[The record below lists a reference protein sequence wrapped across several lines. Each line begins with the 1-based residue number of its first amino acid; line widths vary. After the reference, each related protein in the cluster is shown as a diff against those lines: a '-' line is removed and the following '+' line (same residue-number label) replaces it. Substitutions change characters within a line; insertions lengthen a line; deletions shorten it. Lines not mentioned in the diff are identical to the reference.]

1 MSTVV
6 IAIDGPSGS
15 GKSSTARAVAQRA
28 RWAYL
33 DTGALYRAITWLAL
47 DIGSNS
53 ASESK
58 SAKEIVELARTRGIT
73 FNSDPIEPRIF
84 VGERDLTSDI
94 RSLRVTDQVSQYA
107 AMPEIREYLLTLQH
121 EIIDQAP
128 HGIVVEGRDIG
139 TVVAPDAA
147 LKIFLYADLHERARR
162 REREL
167 AAVLDDEEDSATTDQ
182 VADSL
187 TARDETDSRR
197 PISPLRMA
205 DDALEIDSTLL
216 DLEEVVEVIWDWAK
230 SRNLL
235 GLPKVAIIGRPN
247 VGKSTL
253 VNRIIGR
260 REAIVEDV
268 PGVTRD
274 RVKYEAQWNGR
285 TFLLIDT
292 GGWEV
297 KPEGISMKITAGSEA
312 AIAESDLVL
321 FVVDAQVG
329 ALDEDESLLTIL
341 RRSGKN
347 VILVANKVD
356 SPTEETMAHGLWNL
370 GLGEPHFVSALHG
383 RGSGDLLDLVVREL
397 PEVGTEPADDGYR
410 RVALVGR
417 PNVGKSSLLN
427 TLAGESRVLVDDA
440 AGTTRDPVD
449 ELIEFGG
456 NTWRFIDTA
465 GIRRKAKFDSGTDYY
480 ASLRTEAALE
490 RAEVAVVV
498 LDASVPLTEQDLRI
512 VTMAE
517 ESGRALV
524 LVMNKWDIVDTERQE
539 QLNKELERNLERYP
553 WVQRV
558 NVSALT
564 GWHRDRLAPALR
576 TALNSWEKR
585 VPTSKLNSFLGS
597 LIAATPPPVRGGKQ
611 PKIRFATQAGIC
623 PPKFV
628 VFSSEWVEP
637 SYRRFIERKLR
648 EEFGFDG
655 SPVEVAIK
663 VREREERKEK
673 RKPTY

>member
-15 GKSSTARAVAQRA
+15 GKSSTARAIAQRA
-28 RWAYL
+28 NWKYL

-47 DIGSNS
+47 RNNVTNP
-53 ASESK
+53 ASIIAALTDNPIS
-58 SAKEIVELARTRGIT
+58 

-84 VGERDLTSDI
+84 VGDTDVTSDI
-94 RSLRVTDQVSQYA
+94 RSARVTDQVSIYSA
-107 AMPEIREYLLTLQH
+107 IPELRAYLLAIQH
-121 EIIDQAP
+121 QIISAAP

-139 TVVAPDAA
+139 TVVVPDAP
-147 LKIFLYADLHERARR
+147 LKIFLYADLEQRALR
-162 REREL
+162 RERESQ
-167 AAVLDDEEDSATTDQ
+167 EDISSSD
-182 VADSL
+182 VAQSL
-187 TARDETDSRR
+187 VSRDEIDSTRK
-197 PISPLRMA
+197 ISPLRMA
-205 DDALEIDSTLL
+205 EDALEIDSTAL
-216 DLEEVVEVIWDWAK
+216 DLPEVVEVIWQWAK
-230 SRNLL
+230 SRKLL
-235 GLPKVAIIGRPN
+235 GLPKVAVIGRPN

-274 RVKYEAQWNGR
+274 RVKYEAEWNGR

-297 KPEGISMKITAGSEA
+297 KPEGISEKITAGAEL

-329 ALDEDESLLTIL
+329 ALDEDESLLTLL
-341 RRSGKN
+341 RKSHKK

-356 SPTEETMAHGLWNL
+356 GTGEENNAHALWNL
-370 GLGEPHFVSALHG
+370 GLGEPRFLSALHG
-383 RGSGDLLDLVVREL
+383 RGSGDLLDLVVKEL
-397 PEVGTEPADDGYR
+397 PEVGSEPIDGGYR
-410 RVALVGR
+410 RIALLGR

-427 TLAGESRVLVDDA
+427 ALAGEARVLVDDA

-449 ELIEFGG
+449 ELVEFGG
-456 NTWRFIDTA
+456 TTWRFIDTA
-465 GIRRKAKFDSGTDYY
+465 GIRKKAKFDSGTDYY

-490 RAEVAVVV
+490 RAEVAVII

-512 VTMAE
+512 ITMAE
-517 ESGRALV
+517 ESGRAMV
-524 LVMNKWDIVDTERQE
+524 LVMNKWDLMDEERQIQFE
-539 QLNKELERNLERYP
+539 KELERNLERYP
-553 WVQRV
+553 WAQRV
-558 NVSALT
+558 NLSAKT

-576 TALNSWEKR
+576 TAIASWEYR
-585 VPTSKLNSFLGS
+585 VPTSKLNSFLGALVS
-597 LIAATPPPVRGGKQ
+597 ATPPPVRGGKQ
-611 PKIRFATQAGIC
+611 PKIRFATQASIC

-628 VFSSEWVEP
+628 VFASEWVEP
-637 SYRRFIERKLR
+637 SYRRFIERRLR
-648 EEFGFDG
+648 EEFGFQG

-663 VREREERKEK
+663 VREKAERSRKE
-673 RKPTY
+673 

>member
-15 GKSSTARAVAQRA
+15 GKSSTARAIAQRA
-28 RWAYL
+28 NWKYL

-47 DIGSNS
+47 RENVTDPATIIS
-53 ASESK
+53 A
-58 SAKEIVELARTRGIT
+58 LTNNPIT

-84 VGERDLTSDI
+84 VGDTDVTSDI
-94 RSLRVTDQVSQYA
+94 RSARVTDQVSIYSA
-107 AMPEIREYLLTLQH
+107 IPELRLYLLEIQH
-121 EIIDQAP
+121 QIISAAP

-139 TVVAPDAA
+139 TVVVPDAP
-147 LKIFLYADLHERARR
+147 LKIFLYADLEQRALR
-162 REREL
+162 RERESQ
-167 AAVLDDEEDSATTDQ
+167 EEISSSD
-182 VADSL
+182 VAQSL
-187 TARDETDSRR
+187 VNRDEIDSTRK
-197 PISPLRMA
+197 ISPLRMA
-205 DDALEIDSTLL
+205 EDALEIDSTAL
-216 DLEEVVEVIWDWAK
+216 DLPEVVEVIWQWAK
-230 SRNLL
+230 SRKML
-235 GLPKVAIIGRPN
+235 GLPKVAVIGRPN

-274 RVKYEAQWNGR
+274 RVKYEAEWNGR

-297 KPEGISMKITAGSEA
+297 KPEGISEKITAGAEL

-329 ALDEDESLLTIL
+329 ALDEDESLLTLL
-341 RRSGKN
+341 RKSHKK

-356 SPTEETMAHGLWNL
+356 GTGEENNAHALWNL
-370 GLGEPHFVSALHG
+370 GLGEPRFLSALHG
-383 RGSGDLLDLVVREL
+383 RGSGDLLDLVVKEL
-397 PEVGTEPADDGYR
+397 PEVGSEPIDDGYR
-410 RVALVGR
+410 RIALLGR

-427 TLAGESRVLVDDA
+427 ALAGEARVLVDDV

-449 ELIEFGG
+449 ELVEFGG
-456 NTWRFIDTA
+456 TTWRFIDTA
-465 GIRRKAKFDSGTDYY
+465 GIRKKAKFDSGTDYY

-490 RAEVAVVV
+490 RAEVAVII

-512 VTMAE
+512 ITMAE
-517 ESGRALV
+517 ESGRAMV
-524 LVMNKWDIVDTERQE
+524 LVMNKWDLMDEERQMQFE
-539 QLNKELERNLERYP
+539 KELERNLERYP
-553 WVQRV
+553 WAQRV
-558 NVSALT
+558 NLSAKT

-576 TALNSWEKR
+576 TAIASWEYR
-585 VPTSKLNSFLGS
+585 VPTSKLNSFLGALVS
-597 LIAATPPPVRGGKQ
+597 ATPPPVRGGKQ
-611 PKIRFATQAGIC
+611 PKIRFATQASIC

-628 VFSSEWVEP
+628 VFASEWVEP
-637 SYRRFIERKLR
+637 SYRRFIERRLR
-648 EEFGFDG
+648 EEFGFQG

-663 VREREERKEK
+663 VREKAERSRKE
-673 RKPTY
+673 